1 MVGMGTIVNAA
12 AIVAGGLL
20 GSLVVP
26 RVPDHVRES
35 IMQALG
41 LGVIL
46 IGLQMAQGT
55 QELLLVLLSLAIG
68 AAAGEVGRLD
78 DRLQAVAARLARFA
92 GHGRSGFAEAFVNT
106 TLLFCVGAM
115 AITGALQDG
124 LGGNPDT
131 LYAKA
136 VLDGTSAV
144 VFASTMGP
152 GVVLSAIPVLL
163 YQGAIT
169 LGAGLLSRVLTPD
182 MIREIGAVG
191 GLLVLG
197 LGLNMTGAARLR
209 VANILPAMFVVPV
222 LLAVRRL
229 ALDF

>member
-20 GSLVVP
+20 GTFVVP
-26 RVPDHVRES
+26 RVPDHVRQS

-46 IGLQMAQGT
+46 IGLQMAQET

-68 AAAGEVGRLD
+68 AATGEVARLD
-78 DRLQAVAARLARFA
+78 DRLQALASRLARFA
-92 GHGRSGFAEAFVNT
+92 GQGRSGFAEAFVNT

-124 LGGNPDT
+124 LGGAPDT

-152 GVVLSAIPVLL
+152 GVVLSAVPVLL

-169 LGAGLLSRVLTPD
+169 LGAGLLSRLLTPE

-209 VANILPAMFVVPV
+209 VANVLPAMFVAPV
-222 LLAVRRL
+222 LLAIRRL
-229 ALDF
+229 VLGS